1 MVNYKKGM
9 VVAIPAAAIV
19 SAVAGCSNTQVI
31 EYHNQETNKETF
43 EGNYATIINDILDNG
58 NIINHSNYFM
68 CFYRI
73 TKSNKNYLR
82 RYFNIYDLQDY
93 SDKWTLND
101 YIIATNNMKPTYEMV
116 IGSLDQNDDLGSYK
130 ELIKNTV
137 LDVNKKYPN
146 LDLSLLM
153 YNAPTLKIRE
163 VYVENYFYGK
173 YNPYTNTI
181 IVNARYANNNTL
193 KETAVKTALGYCY
206 TNGFIKEN
214 SVLCSD
220 SENYIYI
227 DYMSGNSKDIIEGGK
242 TFKDGF
248 AACITN
254 DVIDTNIY
262 PELAEDVGIFRFILE
277 CNEMTI
283 EQYEKEGFNGLI
295 NRMMNNGL
303 NEMIRHLVRLDDPN
317 EKDNKCSVT
326 CKIEDIYW
334 RYLKNQ
340 GYSDEESQKI
350 LEDKIRRSFEGITL
364 DKNNALFQ
372 ITGIRELLIWMEQ
385 HVMPKQ
391 KTR

>member
-93 SDKWTLND
+93 SDNWTLND

-173 YNPYTNTI
+173 YNP
-181 IVNARYANNNTL
+181 
-193 KETAVKTALGYCY
+193 G
-206 TNGFIKEN
+206 
-214 SVLCSD
+214 
-220 SENYIYI
+220 
-227 DYMSGNSKDIIEGGK
+227 
-242 TFKDGF
+242 
-248 AACITN
+248 
-254 DVIDTNIY
+254 
-262 PELAEDVGIFRFILE
+262 
-277 CNEMTI
+277 
-283 EQYEKEGFNGLI
+283 
-295 NRMMNNGL
+295 
-303 NEMIRHLVRLDDPN
+303 
-317 EKDNKCSVT
+317 
-326 CKIEDIYW
+326 CK
-334 RYLKNQ
+334 
-340 GYSDEESQKI
+340 
-350 LEDKIRRSFEGITL
+350 RR
-364 DKNNALFQ
+364 KY
-372 ITGIRELLIWMEQ
+372 
-385 HVMPKQ
+385 
-391 KTR
+391 